1 MTGKSHTAT
10 ERLISSFTAYF
21 KRFQLLFPLFM
32 ARDSLAIMFSL
43 HSFVLLCSALLC
55 FALLC
60 FALLCFA
67 LLCFA
72 LLCFALLCF
81 TVAMRFFFYIP
92 GNAGMIGQKTLF
104 RLVDTLINS
113 ERL

>member
-67 LLCFA
+67 LLCF
-72 LLCFALLCF
+72 
-81 TVAMRFFFYIP
+81 TVAMRFFFI
-92 GNAGMIGQKTLF
+92 F
-104 RLVDTLINS
+104 LVMLV
-113 ERL
+113 

>member
-55 FALLC
+55 S
-60 FALLCFA
+60 ALLCFA

>member
-60 FALLCFA
+60 FALLCF
-67 LLCFA
+67 
-72 LLCFALLCF
+72 